1 MGSGACVLACMVCEH
16 DGGGLRLCLYMCIGS
31 APAVSGTVMWRT
43 HELNRGHKV
52 AHVGT
57 KPLLIQNIMMQYV
70 ARAGDGR
77 RLSAWS

>member
-1 MGSGACVLACMVCEH
+1 
-16 DGGGLRLCLYMCIGS
+16 
-31 APAVSGTVMWRT
+31 MWRT